1 MLPRVLTAFALLLAA
16 TAAFGQSGIRPPKGE
31 GLDPAFA
38 RGWLAPD
45 YDRFGFIT
53 QWREPFGFTPAPR
66 VNWSYSFNPRGS
78 LGMTYSNGRELDSE
92 RQMSVFG
99 RYWFSQDWALSAES
113 MSREPG
119 GLLRLQDFR
128 IGVHRRF

>member
-16 TAAFGQSGIRPPKGE
+16 TAALGQSGILPPKGD

-45 YDRFGFIT
+45 YDRFGFLT
-53 QWREPFGFTPAPR
+53 QWREPFGSAPAPR
-66 VNWSYSFNPRGS
+66 VNWSYSFNPRSS
-78 LGMTYSNGRELDSE
+78 LGMTYSNARDYDLE
-92 RQMSVFG
+92 RQMSLFG
-99 RYWFSQDWALSAES
+99 RYWFSSDWALSAES